1 MRIEIAMSP
10 LPPFLTDYTRE
21 RTKTYFGR
29 RVSTVRTVAL
39 KLGTAGPDTTC
50 RLWVELEKG
59 IVEVESRE
67 SSLFCAIDRAIS
79 RAAARLDVVKLA
91 G

>member
-1 MRIEIAMSP
+1 MSP

-21 RTKTYFGR
+21 RAVTYFGR
-29 RVSTVRTVAL
+29 RATTVRTVAL
-39 KLGTAGPDTTC
+39 KIGTAGVHTTC

-67 SSLFCAIDRAIS
+67 SSLFGAIDRAIS
-79 RAAARLDVVKLA
+79 RAAARVDVNRLA